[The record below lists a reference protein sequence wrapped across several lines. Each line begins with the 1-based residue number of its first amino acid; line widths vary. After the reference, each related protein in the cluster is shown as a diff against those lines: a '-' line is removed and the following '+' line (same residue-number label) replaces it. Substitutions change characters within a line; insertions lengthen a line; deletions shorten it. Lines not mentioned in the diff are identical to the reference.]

1 MSNTLVFLFYNQFL
15 NKIFYKNN
23 VVLGFFMK
31 DQIVFKFPDK
41 SFYYEEDFCVGE
53 NNYEAYK
60 LIKEWPNWS
69 FKGINIYGPKKSGK
83 SYLTKIFSDKTN
95 SKIFD
100 GRNVNK
106 DHLDLILNQ
115 KVLIIDNVELFND
128 EVFFQTILND
138 FISKNKFIYLTSNK
152 LAGSISFKLKDLISR
167 LNSLVAVAIT
177 NPSDDL
183 FYQILTKMLS
193 DKQINITA
201 KEINF
206 ILKNIERSYDA
217 ASKFVKSLDELSLL
231 YKKKINTKIIN
242 QALTDIN

>member
-1 MSNTLVFLFYNQFL
+1 
-15 NKIFYKNN
+15 
-23 VVLGFFMK
+23 MK

-242 QALTDIN
+242 KALANIN

>member
-1 MSNTLVFLFYNQFL
+1 
-15 NKIFYKNN
+15 
-23 VVLGFFMK
+23 MK

-106 DHLDLILNQ
+106 DNLDLILNQ

-138 FISKNKFIYLTSNK
+138 FTSKNKFIYITSNK

-183 FYQILTKMLS
+183 FSQILTKMLS
-193 DKQINITA
+193 DKQINITI
-201 KEINF
+201 KEVNF

-242 QALTDIN
+242 QALTNIN

>member
-1 MSNTLVFLFYNQFL
+1 
-15 NKIFYKNN
+15 
-23 VVLGFFMK
+23 MK

-83 SYLTKIFSDKTN
+83 SYLTKIFSDKAK

-100 GRNVNK
+100 SKNIKKNN
-106 DHLDLILNQ
+106 LDLILSQN
-115 KVLIIDNVELFND
+115 VLIIEDIDFFSD

-152 LAGSISFKLKDLISR
+152 LSGSISFKYYFFTNCRPCELTWRIPEFLLENTACNNK
-167 LNSLVAVAIT
+167 LV
-177 NPSDDL
+177 
-183 FYQILTKMLS
+183 
-193 DKQINITA
+193 
-201 KEINF
+201 
-206 ILKNIERSYDA
+206 
-217 ASKFVKSLDELSLL
+217 L
-231 YKKKINTKIIN
+231 YS
-242 QALTDIN
+242 

>member
-1 MSNTLVFLFYNQFL
+1 
-15 NKIFYKNN
+15 
-23 VVLGFFMK
+23 MK

-41 SFYYEEDFCVGE
+41 SFYYEEDFCIGE

-60 LIKEWPNWS
+60 LIKEWPNWT

-83 SYLTKIFSDKTN
+83 SYLTKIFSEKTD
-95 SKIFD
+95 SKVFEGASI
-100 GRNVNK
+100 NK
-106 DHLDLILNQ
+106 DNLNLILNQ
-115 KVLIIDNVELFND
+115 KVLIIEDIELFND

-167 LNSLVAVAIT
+167 LNSLVAVVIT

-183 FYQILTKMLS
+183 FSQILTKMLS
-193 DKQINITA
+193 DKQINITP
-201 KEINF
+201 KEVNF
-206 ILKNIERSYDA
+206 ILKNIERSYYA
-217 ASKFVKSLDELSLL
+217 ASKFVKNLDELSLL

-242 QALTDIN
+242 QALANIS

>member
-1 MSNTLVFLFYNQFL
+1 
-15 NKIFYKNN
+15 
-23 VVLGFFMK
+23 MK

-69 FKGINIYGPKKSGK
+69 FKGINVYGPKKSGK
-83 SYLTKIFSDKTN
+83 SYLTKIFSDKTK

-100 GRNVNK
+100 SRNINK
-106 DHLDLILNQ
+106 NNLDLILSQN
-115 KVLIIDNVELFND
+115 VLIIEDIDFFSD
-128 EVFFQTILND
+128 EVLFQTILND

-152 LAGSISFKLKDLISR
+152 SSGSIRFKLKDLISR
-167 LNSLVAVAIT
+167 LSSLVAVAIT
-177 NPSDDL
+177 NPSDEL

-193 DKQINITA
+193 DKQINITK
-201 KEINF
+201 KEVDF
-206 ILKNIERSYDA
+206 VLKNIERSYEA
-217 ASKFVKSLDELSLL
+217 ASKFVKNLDELSLL

-242 QALTDIN
+242 QAINDIS

>member
-1 MSNTLVFLFYNQFL
+1 
-15 NKIFYKNN
+15 
-23 VVLGFFMK
+23 MK

-41 SFYYEEDFCVGE
+41 SFYYEEDFCIGE

-60 LIKEWPNWS
+60 LIKEWPNWT

-83 SYLTKIFSDKTN
+83 SYLTKIFSDKTD
-95 SKIFD
+95 SKVFE
-100 GRNVNK
+100 GRNINK
-106 DHLDLILNQ
+106 DNLNLILNQ
-115 KVLIIDNVELFND
+115 KVLIIEDIEVFND
-128 EVFFQTILND
+128 EVLFQTILND
-138 FISKNKFIYLTSNK
+138 FISKNKFIYLTSSK

-183 FYQILTKMLS
+183 FSQILTKMLS
-193 DKQINITA
+193 DKQINITP
-201 KEINF
+201 KDVNF

-217 ASKFVKSLDELSLL
+217 ASKFVKNLDELSLL

-242 QALTDIN
+242 QALANNS

>member
-1 MSNTLVFLFYNQFL
+1 
-15 NKIFYKNN
+15 
-23 VVLGFFMK
+23 MK

-193 DKQINITA
+193 DKQINITV

-242 QALTDIN
+242 QALANIN

>member
-1 MSNTLVFLFYNQFL
+1 
-15 NKIFYKNN
+15 
-23 VVLGFFMK
+23 MK

-206 ILKNIERSYDA
+206 IIKNIERTYDA

-242 QALTDIN
+242 QALANIN

>member
-1 MSNTLVFLFYNQFL
+1 
-15 NKIFYKNN
+15 
-23 VVLGFFMK
+23 MK

-41 SFYYEEDFCVGE
+41 SFYYEEDFCIGE

-60 LIKEWPNWS
+60 LIKEWPNWT

-83 SYLTKIFSDKTN
+83 SYLTKIFSDKTD
-95 SKIFD
+95 SKVFE
-100 GRNVNK
+100 GRNINK
-106 DHLDLILNQ
+106 DNLNLILNQ
-115 KVLIIDNVELFND
+115 KVLIIEDIEVFND
-128 EVFFQTILND
+128 EVLFQTILND
-138 FISKNKFIYLTSNK
+138 FISKNKFIYLTSSK

-183 FYQILTKMLS
+183 FSQILTKMLS
-193 DKQINITA
+193 DKQINITP
-201 KEINF
+201 KEVNF

-217 ASKFVKSLDELSLL
+217 ASKFVKNLDELSLL

-242 QALTDIN
+242 QALANNS

>member
-1 MSNTLVFLFYNQFL
+1 
-15 NKIFYKNN
+15 
-23 VVLGFFMK
+23 MK

-152 LAGSISFKLKDLISR
+152 FAGSISFKLKDLISR
-167 LNSLVAVAIT
+167 LNSLVTVAIT

-242 QALTDIN
+242 QALANIN

>member
-1 MSNTLVFLFYNQFL
+1 
-15 NKIFYKNN
+15 
-23 VVLGFFMK
+23 MK

-242 QALTDIN
+242 KALTDIN

>member
-1 MSNTLVFLFYNQFL
+1 
-15 NKIFYKNN
+15 
-23 VVLGFFMK
+23 MK

-242 QALTDIN
+242 QALTNIN